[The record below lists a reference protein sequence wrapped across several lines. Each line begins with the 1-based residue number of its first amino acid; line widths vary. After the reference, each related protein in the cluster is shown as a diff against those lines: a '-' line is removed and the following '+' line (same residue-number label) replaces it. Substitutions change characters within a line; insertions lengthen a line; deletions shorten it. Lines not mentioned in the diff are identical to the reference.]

1 LLHALYNASLLP
13 VWIVLSLAR
22 PFLRNELRERIGL
35 VDVQGSDEVRWI
47 HCASVGELSAIAGL
61 VRELK
66 RREPNSRVVISTV
79 TSTGKKRS
87 QELFPDVYTF
97 IAPIDF
103 PAFVRNALDR
113 VKPAI
118 VLIVETELW
127 PNLVTLANQRGV
139 TVVTINGRL
148 SARSLRRYLVFRG
161 LFGRILRRIDWFF
174 VQTDK
179 DRSAFERLGAPKDR
193 ISVTGT
199 MKSDLSVGS
208 ADRKGLSNLFAI
220 PAKAWVVVAGSV
232 RPEEEEDVLRALVA
246 VSEVLPSAYS
256 VVAPRHLRRAHSIAK
271 HAKDMGVKVRFR
283 SDGCGYMG
291 EKVLILDTLGE
302 LTRLYSIAHVS
313 FVGGSLRP
321 YGGHNV
327 LEPAAWGVPVLFGEY
342 TDNCCRDADELVA
355 LNGGVRVEG
364 WEDLAANILLLLK
377 DEKLRQDMG
386 SNARK
391 VVQRRSGVS
400 ARVYEALRAKG
411 YVQE

>member
-1 LLHALYNASLLP
+1 
-13 VWIVLSLAR
+13 
-22 PFLRNELRERIGL
+22 
-35 VDVQGSDEVRWI
+35 
-47 HCASVGELSAIAGL
+47 
-61 VRELK
+61 
-66 RREPNSRVVISTV
+66 
-79 TSTGKKRS
+79 
-87 QELFPDVYTF
+87 
-97 IAPIDF
+97 
-103 PAFVRNALDR
+103 
-113 VKPAI
+113 
-118 VLIVETELW
+118 
-127 PNLVTLANQRGV
+127 
-139 TVVTINGRL
+139 VVTINGRL